1 MKDNQLTP
9 QELQVLCLQQKE
21 TLIRQE
27 VQIWDLEE
35 EIRVL
40 NKHIDDLQEELDKRQ
55 EKIDKFELWCDHQ
68 QTLLN
73 AKDIERINADRE
85 AEKSITYLRSQ
96 NEHLESRCQELQ
108 NWSNHLQ
115 GVLDQQEADALA
127 RTQRLQK
134 KYGIFYKVY
143 RKVKNILSK

>member
-96 NEHLESRCQELQ
+96 NENLESRCQELQ
-108 NWSNHLQ
+108 DWADHLQ
-115 GVLDQQEADALA
+115 GIMDQQQAQVE
-127 RTQRLQK
+127 RMEKRF
-134 KYGIFYKVY
+134 GIFYKVY

>member
-1 MKDNQLTP
+1 MKDNQVTQ
-9 QELQVLCLQQKE
+9 QELQTICLQQKQ

-35 EIRVL
+35 EIQVL
-40 NKHIDDLQEELDKRQ
+40 NRRIEDLLKEAEKSQ

-96 NEHLESRCQELQ
+96 NENLERRCQELQ
-108 NWSNHLQ
+108 GWADHLQ
-115 GVLDQQEADALA
+115 GIMDQQQAQSA
-127 RTQRLQK
+127 RMEK
-134 KYGIFYKVY
+134 KFGIFYKIY
-143 RKVKNILSK
+143 RKFKSILSK